1 MGDLDQFVHEQMSS
15 TRADPELVR
24 RLIASYG
31 TGFRAVLQLM
41 DERPALAAPLGASCP
56 VTGAEIV
63 RAVREEMAVTL
74 ADAVVRRTGAG
85 AGGHPGQEAA
95 RNAAAIMA
103 AELGWSAAQVDR
115 ELQAL
120 DAFYIRSRSPWSAES
135 LEATG

>member
-1 MGDLDQFVHEQMSS
+1 M
-15 TRADPELVR
+15 
-24 RLIASYG
+24 
-31 TGFRAVLQLM
+31 
-41 DERPALAAPLGASCP
+41 AA
-56 VTGAEIV
+56 
-63 RAVREEMAVTL
+63 TL

-120 DAFYIRSRSPWSAES
+120 DAFYIRSP
-135 LEATG
+135 

>member
-1 MGDLDQFVHEQMSS
+1 
-15 TRADPELVR
+15 
-24 RLIASYG
+24 
-31 TGFRAVLQLM
+31 
-41 DERPALAAPLGASCP
+41 
-56 VTGAEIV
+56 
-63 RAVREEMAVTL
+63 MAVTL

-120 DAFYIRSRSPWSAES
+120 DSFYGVRHGSD
-135 LEATG
+135 TGQTPA